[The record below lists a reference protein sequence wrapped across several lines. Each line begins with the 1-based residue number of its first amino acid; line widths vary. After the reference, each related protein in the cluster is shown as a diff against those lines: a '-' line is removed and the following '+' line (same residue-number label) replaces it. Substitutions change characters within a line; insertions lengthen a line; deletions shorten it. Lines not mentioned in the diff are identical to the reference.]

1 MTLEELTNIF
11 THQLTPSEGYSP
23 PAEMDYLLITNGDK
37 IPGKVSVAELATLLE
52 TLNSGHYVHDAYR
65 DRMPIFIVPD
75 VIIPL

>member
-11 THQLTPSEGYSP
+11 THQLTASEGYSP

-37 IPGKVSVAELATLLE
+37 IPGKVSVAELSTLLE